1 MPKMALNTKPP
12 NGAEFEKLA
21 KSMDDTGETRR
32 SQALKAFHIICYL
45 ATGDELSFITPG
57 R

>member
-1 MPKMALNTKPP
+1 MALNTKPP
-12 NGAEFEKLA
+12 NGAELEKLA
-21 KSMDDTGETRR
+21 KPMDDTGETRG

-45 ATGDELSFITPG
+45 ATGDELIFITPG